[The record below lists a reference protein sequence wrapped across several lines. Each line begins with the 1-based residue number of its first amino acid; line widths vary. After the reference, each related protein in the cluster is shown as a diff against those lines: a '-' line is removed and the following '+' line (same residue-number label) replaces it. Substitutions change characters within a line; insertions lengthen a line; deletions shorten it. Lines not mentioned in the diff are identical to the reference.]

1 MFGFQY
7 RQTRD
12 YDNFQ
17 IGHFLGAGRYEMPVL
32 KPGELPAASTDWI
45 SFNFMRGDAEPE
57 KHAVHFF
64 IDDYQF
70 ERIWDNPLGYLEK
83 LKRYRAVCTPD
94 FSTYNDFPR
103 AQQVWNKFRNHWCG
117 AFWQYHGVN
126 VIQSVVWTDNPED
139 DDWVF
144 DGNAPN
150 ALVAVSALGTQKSKR
165 LRAIFDRG
173 YRAMIERLH
182 PSQIFFY
189 GDVPPIAEPE
199 RGIITSVPSFVNKW
213 TGRPV

>member
-1 MFGFQY
+1 MLGFQY

-17 IGHFLGAGRYEMPVL
+17 IGHFRGEGRYEMPIL
-32 KPGELPAASTDWI
+32 QPGEMPAKGTDWI
-45 SFNFMRGDAEPE
+45 SFNFVRGDKEPE

-70 ERIWDNPLGYLEK
+70 TRIWDSPSSYLEK
-83 LKRYRAVCTPD
+83 LQRYRAVCTPD

-103 AQQVWNKFRNHWCG
+103 AQQVWNKFRNHWMG
-117 AFWQYHGVN
+117 AYWQYHGIN
-126 VIQSVVWTDNPED
+126 VIQTVVWTDDPAD
-139 DDWVF
+139 DEWVF

-150 ALVAVSALGTQKSKR
+150 APVTVSALGTQKSAELK
-165 LRAIFDRG
+165 AIFSRG

-182 PSQIFFY
+182 PTAILFY
-189 GDVPPIAEPE
+189 GDVPPECESE
-199 RGIITSVPSFVNKW
+199 RGIITQVPSFVNKW
-213 TGRPV
+213 TGRPI

>member
-17 IGHFLGAGRYEMPVL
+17 IGHFRGEGRYEMPIL
-32 KPGELPAASTDWI
+32 QPGRMPAAGTDWI
-45 SFNFMRGDAEPE
+45 SFNFMRGDKEPR
-57 KHAVHFF
+57 KHAIHFF

-70 ERIWDNPLGYLEK
+70 ERIWDSPTTYLPK
-83 LKRYRAVCTPD
+83 IQQYAAVCTPD

-103 AQQVWNKFRNHWCG
+103 AQQVWNKFRNHWMG
-117 AFWQYHGVN
+117 AFWQYYGVN
-126 VIQSVVWTDNPED
+126 VIQTVVWTDDPAD
-139 DDWVF
+139 DEWVF

-150 ALVAVSALGTQKSKR
+150 APVAVSALGTQKSKE
-165 LRAIFDRG
+165 LKEIFSRG

-182 PSQIFFY
+182 PSAIMFY
-189 GDVPPIAEPE
+189 GDVPPECENE
-199 RGIITSVPSFVNKW
+199 RGIITQVPSFVNKW